1 MLIAVISLLCS
12 SCGYRID
19 EGSVPPQLSTLSVP
33 YFSGDQEGILTE
45 TVVRALNISGNFE
58 YTDREGSVILEGEV
72 IRDHLEHI
80 GYQYDRRPVSGK
92 RINRLIPNEGRRE
105 ITVRVSLVDSHSQEV
120 LYGPFDVSASSDY
133 DFVDSDSLRDTSF
146 IDSAGERQSVLFF
159 SLGQLDSAEGAQEAT
174 LEPLYERLALK
185 IVEGLSHLPSNFSEP
200 SSKAP

>member
-1 MLIAVISLLCS
+1 M
-12 SCGYRID
+12 
-19 EGSVPPQLSTLSVP
+19 P

-45 TVVRALNISGNFE
+45 TVIRALNVSGNFA
-58 YTDREGSVILEGEV
+58 YADREGSAILEGEV

-92 RINRLIPNEGRRE
+92 RINRLVPNEGRRE
-105 ITVRVSLVDSHSQEV
+105 ITVRISLVDSRSQEV
-120 LYGPFDVSASSDY
+120 LYGPFEVSASSDY

-146 IDSAGERQSVLFF
+146 IGSNGERQSSLFF

-185 IVEGLSHLPSNFSEP
+185 IVEGLSHLPSSFSEP
-200 SSKAP
+200 SSKTP